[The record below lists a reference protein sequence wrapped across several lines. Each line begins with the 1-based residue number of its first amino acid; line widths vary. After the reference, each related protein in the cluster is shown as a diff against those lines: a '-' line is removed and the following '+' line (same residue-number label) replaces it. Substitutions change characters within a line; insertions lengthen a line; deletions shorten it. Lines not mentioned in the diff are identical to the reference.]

1 IIADLSSDI
10 SDKGHDKAELVQQ
23 AEKLQSTIDEQRNSM
38 RSVQDELNG
47 KIRDR
52 KFLYEEATSLDK
64 RKIEIAEHSSRFS
77 LLEKHYGAD
86 KERLLAIQESGS
98 LFANT
103 ALVPCPLCG
112 ATPDS
117 QHVAEEC
124 GGDVETIVTAA
135 GAEIAKIDLLL
146 IELKQTIADLG
157 DEAALITDKLLEKKS
172 AYNKLDE
179 QIRESI
185 SPLILEAR
193 SEFTELVEKRA
204 EVQSAIEM
212 FDRLEKLQERKQL
225 LLDDGQDNASTTQQV
240 EAGIPDA
247 AAHALSMKIERILRA
262 WNFPGE

>member
-1 IIADLSSDI
+1 DSEIVPTIDDSPDNARQLALIEEIIADLSSDI
-10 SDKGHDKAELVQQ
+10 SDKAHDKAELVQQ

-47 KIRDR
+47 KIRER
-52 KFLYEEATSLDK
+52 KFLYEEATSLDN
-64 RKIEIAEHSSRFS
+64 RKIEIAELSSRFS
-77 LLEKHYGAD
+77 LLEKHYGVD

-117 QHVAEEC
+117 QHVAEDC
-124 GGDVETIVTAA
+124 GGDVEAIVTAA

-185 SPLILEAR
+185 SPLILEAL
-193 SEFTELVEKRA
+193 SYFT
-204 EVQSAIEM
+204 
-212 FDRLEKLQERKQL
+212 
-225 LLDDGQDNASTTQQV
+225 
-240 EAGIPDA
+240 
-247 AAHALSMKIERILRA
+247 
-262 WNFPGE
+262 